1 MTTTIKTARNLPDLP
16 AGGFVMPVID
26 AVKVRV
32 GYRRI
37 VNQTRRQE
45 GPI

>member
-1 MTTTIKTARNLPDLP
+1 MTTTLQTAREVPELP
-16 AGGFVMPVID
+16 AGGFVMSVTGT
-26 AVKVRV
+26 ATMCV

-37 VNQTRRQE
+37 VNKTQRQE

>member
-1 MTTTIKTARNLPDLP
+1 MTSTTQTVRELPELP

-26 AVKVRV
+26 TVKVRV

-37 VNQTRRQE
+37 VNKTERQE